1 MKHYILISLFC
12 GALLSCTKTIDFDD
26 EGYANQVVVNSFIST
41 ENYFSAYITKSSSI
55 LENEQNNPPAEGSMD
70 LYEDGTLIRQF
81 PSQVGGFAAT
91 DIVPKAGKTYR
102 MEITSEGKKLET
114 ETTIPYKVE
123 VISIDTMTVKDQ
135 FINKRLRVNVKIK
148 DIAGDNFYRITV
160 SRENLFLVLNADGKG
175 TRKYFRTTSEEW
187 ISSDSP
193 VFKSLYNNFGGE
205 EFDMGPSNDYNI
217 FPDDYF
223 KGKEYTIQFFVNN
236 YRYGNYMNPY
246 YGGNENGSK
255 TIYDRHTVHIQ
266 HLSKEIFN
274 YMKYLKLYNH
284 YHDNPFSEPV
294 PVFSN
299 VKGGAGIFAGY
310 NDNAKFQF
318 EKIYIPF
325 SMDTIKVEDGYYY
338 GGGY

>member
-114 ETTIPYKVE
+114 ETTIPE
-123 VISIDTMTVKDQ
+123 QANVISFDTATVKNE
-135 FINKRLRVNVKIK
+135 FGSKSTKYTVKIK
-148 DIAGDNFYRITV
+148 DAAGNDFYRIVVQSESLDFYTV
-160 SRENLFLVLNADGKG
+160 DSLGIKK
-175 TRKYFRTTSEEW
+175 RKYLRTKNLLG
-187 ISSDSP
+187 INSDDP
-193 VFKSLYNNFGGE
+193 VFKNLYNNFGDE
-205 EFDMGPSNDYNI
+205 IIDVGPSNEYNI

-223 KGKEYTIQFFVNN
+223 QGKEYLLKFQISEYN
-236 YRYGNYMNPY
+236 YGY
-246 YGGNENGSK
+246 YPTMSGGKIYERK
-255 TIYDRHTVHIQ
+255 TILIQ
-266 HLSKEIFN
+266 KLSKEMFN

-310 NDNAKFQF
+310 NDNAKLQF